1 MFVRIM
7 TAQDRQALVARFL
20 ANRKLLKTQNQQEEL
35 QQKDATIE
43 FEKSFKPLLEPVR
56 GTQKGVAEVAQRSRE
71 TTTALETLP
80 RDIAAALPPAP
91 QPVGPPPSFD
101 EAASRDLQTAPQKFN
116 DAGRARIVRLGPVA
130 AAVEMPPNWRELL
143 LAPTGARP
151 ADVDK
156 EWAKWVWREDT
167 GARQAR
173 GALWEKFEQ
182 DVLAAM
188 ARKPRVVHGEGVG
201 TVRAKMAPAS
211 QHSVRRRRQ
220 SPRRTRACV
229 RYYKGPEE
237 LMDRLQVLA
246 ASVSAG
252 NNSLELINEASDI
265 LDRLRADGEIDDPTF
280 EHLLRA
286 FA

>member
-7 TAQDRQALVARFL
+7 SAQDRQALIDKIL
-20 ANRKLLKTQNQQEEL
+20 ANRKILKAQNQQEEL
-35 QQKDATIE
+35 QQQDATIE

-56 GTQKGVAEVAQRSRE
+56 STQKGVAEVAQR
-71 TTTALETLP
+71 TAALETLP
-80 RDIAAALPPAP
+80 RDIAAALPP

-101 EAASRDLQTAPQKFN
+101 ETASRDLQTAPQKFN
-116 DAGRARIVRLGPVA
+116 DRGRERIARLGPVA
-130 AAVEMPPNWRELL
+130 AAVEMPTNWRELL
-143 LAPTGARP
+143 LHPSGSRP

-201 TVRAKMAPAS
+201 TVRAKKAHAS
-211 QHSVRRRRQ
+211 QHTVLRRRQ
-220 SPRRTRACV
+220 SPRRTHACV
-229 RYYKGPEE
+229 RYYKGPDE

-252 NNSLELINEASDI
+252 NNSLELVNEASNI
-265 LDRLRADGEIDDPTF
+265 LDRLRTDGEIDDHTF
-280 EHLLRA
+280 EQLLRVYS
-286 FA
+286 